1 MNIARIIIMSA
12 ILASATPAQT
22 TNYDYIDGSE
32 PEDMSIQ
39 FVDSNYDVI
48 NGRLIHSD
56 DTYFFF
62 HNHGEASYQVIPRSD
77 VQYLETN
84 LDINLQALLAEKD
97 SDALGDVIEMNDGT
111 RIACIIL
118 DVGIDN
124 IQYFIGNSLKRQMIA
139 ANSIYMVYID
149 DANVS
154 IPFPVAP
161 TYHSVL

>member
-39 FVDSNYDVI
+39 FVDSNQDDI
-48 NGRLIHSD
+48 NGRLIRSD

-62 HNHGEASYQVIPRSD
+62 HNQADASYQIIPRSD

-84 LDINLQALLAEKD
+84 LDVNLQALLVEKD
-97 SDALGDVIEMNDGT
+97 PEALGDVIEMNDGT
-111 RIACIIL
+111 RIPCIIL
-118 DVGIDN
+118 DVGADI
-124 IQYFIGNSLKRQMIA
+124 IQYFIGKSMKRQMIA
-139 ANSIYMVYID
+139 ASSIYMVYID

>member
-22 TNYDYIDGSE
+22 TNYDYIGGSE

-39 FVDSNYDVI
+39 FVDSNQDDI
-48 NGRLIHSD
+48 NGRLIRSD

-62 HNHGEASYQVIPRSD
+62 HNQADASYQIIPRSD

-84 LDINLQALLAEKD
+84 LDVNLQALLVEKD
-97 SDALGDVIEMNDGT
+97 PEALGDVIEMNDGT
-111 RIACIIL
+111 RISCIIL
-118 DVGIDN
+118 DVGADI
-124 IQYFIGNSLKRQMIA
+124 IQYFIGKSMKRQMIA
-139 ANSIYMVYID
+139 ASSIYMVYID

-154 IPFPVAP
+154 IPFPAAP